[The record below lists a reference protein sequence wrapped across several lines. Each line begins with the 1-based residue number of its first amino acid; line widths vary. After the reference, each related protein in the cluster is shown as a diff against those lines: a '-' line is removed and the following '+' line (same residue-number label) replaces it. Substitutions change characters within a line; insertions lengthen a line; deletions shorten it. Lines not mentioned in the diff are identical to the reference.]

1 MIPGMPESYRAL
13 SPASETT
20 ASTPVFGALSAAA
33 VAGLTLVEHRNL
45 DPVAKAAYRLAYA
58 GFAGLYG
65 AAITEQQNVV
75 ATSQALLGDED
86 SFPPE
91 ALRPSVVGPLAA
103 GATLGLA
110 ELNETIDGKIVD
122 WVRDRGVSHPRAI
135 LAAGAAVMVGAMWF
149 ADRRVAQKAALDM
162 DGQEGLEPSPSQPLE
177 PQVRAILEGMLRDEL
192 PGAAALRQQLESVQ
206 HRDPWPEFMTDLELE
221 VDEEAPRAVPYTQV
235 WPVQGRFTRDG
246 VELAIELQ
254 IHQGRLSM
262 ISVMVP
268 GLDADEDLDPF
279 AEAPQEESLQERG
292 LVAVEEMTEWPEV
305 TEVRFVLDGEN

>member
-45 DPVAKAAYRLAYA
+45 GPVAKAAYRLAYA

-65 AAITEQQNVV
+65 AAITEQQNLV

>member
-45 DPVAKAAYRLAYA
+45 GPVAKAAYRLAYA

>member
-45 DPVAKAAYRLAYA
+45 GPVAKAAYRLAYA

-86 SFPPE
+86 SFPLE

>member
-45 DPVAKAAYRLAYA
+45 GPVAKAAYRLAYA

-162 DGQEGLEPSPSQPLE
+162 DRQEGLEPSPSQPLE

>member
-13 SPASETT
+13 PPASETT

-45 DPVAKAAYRLAYA
+45 GPVAKAAYRLAYA